1 MKRTKKDIS
10 HVIAHEYCGI
20 KWAYVVFFHDGNIL
34 YPVKYMHMNCHREY
48 TKLPKYIKEFI
59 QDAELASVRH
69 TLTALRS
76 SRDTQERR
84 RHEQNIFY
92 PGRRP

>member
-59 QDAELASVRH
+59 QDAELASVETHFNGTTIIKRYARKE
-69 TLTALRS
+69 TA
-76 SRDTQERR
+76 
-84 RHEQNIFY
+84 
-92 PGRRP
+92 